1 MIMDTL
7 FDTIQGLQ
15 ASTLDSTQ
23 LASLCDQ
30 QRALTMRRIADWLRG
45 NAKIFQLE
53 WDTTMSRELTNLAGD
68 LDYLADFT
76 EP

>member
-1 MIMDTL
+1 MIMVTL

-23 LASLCDQ
+23 LETLCEK
-30 QRALTMRRIADWLRG
+30 QRILTMHRIADWLRG
-45 NAKIFQLE
+45 NAKIFQFE
-53 WDTTMSRELTNLAGD
+53 WDTSMARELKDLAED

>member
-1 MIMDTL
+1 MVTL

-23 LASLCDQ
+23 LETLCEK
-30 QRALTMRRIADWLRG
+30 QRILTMHRIADWLRG
-45 NAKIFQLE
+45 NAKIFQFE
-53 WDTTMSRELTNLAGD
+53 WDTSMARELKDLAED

>member
-1 MIMDTL
+1 MANL

-15 ASTLDSTQ
+15 TSTLDSTQ
-23 LASLCDQ
+23 LESLCDQ
-30 QRALTMRRIADWLRG
+30 QRVMTMHRIADWLRG
-45 NAKIFQLE
+45 NAAFFAQE
-53 WDTTMSRELTNLAGD
+53 WDTSMSRELTQVADD

>member
-1 MIMDTL
+1 MVTL

-15 ASTLDSTQ
+15 ASTLDSTH
-23 LASLCDQ
+23 LETLCEK
-30 QRALTMRRIADWLRG
+30 QRILTMHRIADWLRG
-45 NAKIFQLE
+45 NAKIFQFE
-53 WDTTMSRELTNLAGD
+53 WDTSMARELKDLAED